1 MNPDTFRKGIE
12 VYAAQITGELLQ
24 VQVSVSDG
32 GHIPCPK
39 CRTGRILFYPKV
51 AKCSNV
57 DCPLTV
63 FRNKG
68 ERQLTDHQITDLLT
82 KGKTALI
89 KGFKSKE
96 GKSFD
101 ACVTFDKD
109 FRTVYE
115 FPPHVGKAKGK
126 EGRRAMNGIGWL
138 TVAEAARLCGTDELR
153 ITLWMNG
160 NHIAYARFDD
170 ILMIDGSS
178 LAALFGRHRVATI
191 YDEVPRERGKLGRP
205 GRLHRLLD
213 TPLDTFGLSQR
224 IVRACRELG
233 IFTVEHLLVH
243 LRRFRFSRLSCV
255 RNFGSGSATE
265 TLRRLRQDG
274 LIDNGTPRDFKV
286 LYP

>member
-1 MNPDTFRKGIE
+1 
-12 VYAAQITGELLQ
+12 
-24 VQVSVSDG
+24 
-32 GHIPCPK
+32 
-39 CRTGRILFYPKV
+39 
-51 AKCSNV
+51 
-57 DCPLTV
+57 
-63 FRNKG
+63 
-68 ERQLTDHQITDLLT
+68 
-82 KGKTALI
+82 
-89 KGFKSKE
+89 
-96 GKSFD
+96 
-101 ACVTFDKD
+101 
-109 FRTVYE
+109 
-115 FPPHVGKAKGK
+115 
-126 EGRRAMNGIGWL
+126 MNGIGWL

-178 LAALFGRHRVATI
+178 LAALFGRHRVTTI
-191 YDEVPRERGKLGRP
+191 YDEVPRERGKPGRP
-205 GRLHRLLD
+205 GRLRRLLD

>member
-1 MNPDTFRKGIE
+1 
-12 VYAAQITGELLQ
+12 
-24 VQVSVSDG
+24 
-32 GHIPCPK
+32 
-39 CRTGRILFYPKV
+39 
-51 AKCSNV
+51 
-57 DCPLTV
+57 
-63 FRNKG
+63 
-68 ERQLTDHQITDLLT
+68 
-82 KGKTALI
+82 
-89 KGFKSKE
+89 
-96 GKSFD
+96 
-101 ACVTFDKD
+101 
-109 FRTVYE
+109 
-115 FPPHVGKAKGK
+115 
-126 EGRRAMNGIGWL
+126 MNGIGWL
-138 TVAEAARLCGTDELR
+138 TVAEAARLCGTDELH
-153 ITLWMNG
+153 ITLGMNG

-191 YDEVPRERGKLGRP
+191 YDEVPRGRGKPGRP
-205 GRLHRLLD
+205 GRLRRLLD